1 MALFSQL
8 GNYKNFGLFVMRA
21 GLGVMMFMHGLP
33 KLTGGIAEWRDL
45 GENMSVLHIHFWP
58 VFWGFMCAITEC
70 IGGLFCVLG
79 LWFRLV
85 SVLMLINFIVAAV
98 WHLKGAKDGVM
109 ESSHSIELCFV
120 FFGFIF
126 IGPGEW
132 SIDKS

>member
-8 GNYKNFGLFVMRA
+8 GNYKNFGLLVMRA
-21 GLGVMMFMHGLP
+21 GLGVMMFLHGLP
-33 KLTGGIAEWRDL
+33 KLTGGVPKWHSL
-45 GENMSVLHIHFWP
+45 GENMGLLHIHFIP

-85 SVLMLINFIVAAV
+85 CMLMLINFIVATAA
-98 WHLKGAKDGVM
+98 HLAEGEKVLEA
-109 ESSHSIELCFV
+109 SHALELCFV
-120 FFGFIF
+120 FFGLIF
-126 IGPGEW
+126 LGAGTY

>member
-21 GLGVMMFMHGLP
+21 GLGVMMFLHGLP
-33 KLTGGIAEWRDL
+33 KLTGGPEKWEQL
-45 GENMSVLHIHFWP
+45 GQSMSHVHIHFMP
-58 VFWGFMCAITEC
+58 TFWGFMCAVTET

-85 SVLMLINFIVAAV
+85 SILMVINFIVAV
-98 WHLKGAKDGVM
+98 LVHVDGGGGIMKGA
-109 ESSHSIELCFV
+109 EAIELGFV

-126 IGPGEW
+126 LGAGEW
-132 SIDKS
+132 SVDKS

>member
-8 GNYKNFGLFVMRA
+8 GNYKNFGLLVMRA
-21 GLGVMMFMHGLP
+21 GIGVMMFLHGLP
-33 KLTGGIAEWRDL
+33 KLTGGVAKWESL
-45 GENMSVLHIHFWP
+45 GHNMGHLHIHAIP
-58 VFWGFMCAITEC
+58 VFWGFMCAITET

-85 SVLMLINFIVAAV
+85 SILLLINFIVAAV
-98 WHLKGAKDGVM
+98 THMADGSGVM
-109 ESSHSIELCFV
+109 DASHAIELCFV

-126 IGPGEW
+126 LGAGTL